1 MDDAKPTEFRLGS
14 GRKSTTIIAT
24 CKLTRDQLSRP
35 LAGTRHVHTSAQ
47 IRDCEGD
54 WQKGSRIW
62 GYDALI
68 NKEKMSFVH

>member
-1 MDDAKPTEFRLGS
+1 MDDAKPTEFRPGS

-54 WQKGSRIW
+54 WQNRSRIW
-62 GYDALI
+62 GFDALI

>member
-14 GRKSTTIIAT
+14 GRKSSTIIAT

-47 IRDCEGD
+47 IRDCEGTGRKD
-54 WQKGSRIW
+54 RAFGGLTRWSTKKRCLSCI
-62 GYDALI
+62 
-68 NKEKMSFVH
+68 

>member
-14 GRKSTTIIAT
+14 GRKSSTIIAT

-54 WQKGSRIW
+54 WQKRSALEGFC
-62 GYDALI
+62 ALI
-68 NKEKMSFVH
+68 NKERMSFVH